1 MTDQIQENSY
11 IFDDTSLVRESALIE
26 AKKKSDEAKGFLH
39 SLVKKGKEDLKK
51 AISPETIANKIKAK
65 AIKGLK
71 HVAKPLGRVHDRR
84 KK

>member
-71 HVAKPLGRVHDRR
+71 HTIKPVGRIDIRN
-84 KK
+84 K